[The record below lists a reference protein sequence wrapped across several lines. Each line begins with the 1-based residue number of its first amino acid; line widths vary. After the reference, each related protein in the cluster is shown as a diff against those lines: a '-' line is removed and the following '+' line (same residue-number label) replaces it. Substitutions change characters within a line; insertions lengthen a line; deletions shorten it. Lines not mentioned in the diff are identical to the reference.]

1 MKTNIP
7 AIVLA
12 AGKSMRMGKPKL
24 LLPLNGKPLIEHSLR
39 TLSNGGANPI
49 VLVVGA
55 LYNELAP
62 IGHAYGAQTVRNTDP
77 DGDMAS
83 SVLTGLRFIPT
94 GTTGVLI
101 LPGDHPQI
109 LPQTVNALMLQHGQN
124 PGHILI
130 PQYAEKRGHPTLF
143 PTALLKDL
151 GKDRNLRDIINA
163 HPGSI
168 RTVHVEDPGILHDI
182 DTPEDYAAIIESE
195 SGALGTFMRG

>member
-1 MKTNIP
+1 
-7 AIVLA
+7 
-12 AGKSMRMGKPKL
+12 MRMGKPKL
-24 LLPLNGKPLIEHSLR
+24 LLPLNGKPLIEHSLH
-39 TLSNGGANPI
+39 TLSDGGANPI

-62 IGHAYGAQTVRNTDP
+62 IGDAYGAQTVRNTDS

-83 SVLTGLRFIPT
+83 SVLTGLRFIPP

-101 LPGDHPQI
+101 LPGDYPRI
-109 LPQTVNALMLQHGQN
+109 SPQTVNALMLQHRQD
-124 PGHILI
+124 PSHILI
-130 PQYAEKRGHPTLF
+130 PQYGEKRGHPTLF

-163 HPGSI
+163 HPNSI
-168 RTVHVEDPGILHDI
+168 RIVHVNDPGILHDI

-195 SGALGTFMRG
+195 SGDPATFMRA